1 MNFKKIH
8 KVLLGI
14 SSLIFICVLL
24 SIVYLIQVYN
34 NRDQAE
40 HTAAVLIN
48 QVESTIDRN
57 KEKEN
62 KLLNSLKE
70 DYTVRAK
77 SISYILD
84 RNPEIAGDVSELN
97 KIAQLTKVDEIH
109 IMDETGTIFG
119 GSHPK
124 YYGYSMDSGEQMA
137 YFKPMLTDKSLSMC
151 QDLTPNTA
159 EGKQMMYA
167 ICWNESGTQMLQ
179 VGIAPKRLMEELRV
193 NDIYEVVQGM
203 PTYRGIIVVVAD
215 GDSGEIRGATTAE
228 LVGQKL
234 SEIGVE
240 AESDS
245 PGQMPMKEGVV
256 NGQRSYYTVHEHG
269 TYFVA
274 IIQQRSVIDE
284 GIPYV
289 LGIITVYI
297 FAIAAISFLMIV
309 IFIKKARREKERA
322 VHDVMTGLLN
332 RRAYEASLQSLSE
345 KPVEE
350 NFVYVAMDL
359 NSLKQINDTFG
370 HAAGDEMIKAAASCM
385 TGAFGKYGKLFRIGG
400 DEFAAMIYADEKQL
414 EQIRSDFEE
423 ATKSWHGEF
432 KEGVSVSCGYV
443 RGEEFP
449 EKTLEEM
456 VEIADKR
463 MYLAKEAYYRVNDR
477 RKPRGQTASTDL

>member
-1 MNFKKIH
+1 MNFRKMH

-57 KEKEN
+57 EEKEN

-84 RNPEIAGDVSELN
+84 RSPEIADDVLELN
-97 KIAQLTKVDEIH
+97 KIAQLTRVDEIH
-109 IMDETGTIFG
+109 ILDETGTICG
-119 GSHPK
+119 GSHPE
-124 YYGYSMDSGEQMA
+124 YYGYSMDSGVQMA
-137 YFKPMLTDKSLSMC
+137 YFKPMLSDKNLSMC

-159 EGKQMMYA
+159 EGKLMMYA
-167 ICWNESGTQMLQ
+167 ICWNESGTEMLQ
-179 VGIAPKRLMEELRV
+179 VGIAPKRLMEELQV

-215 GDSGEIRGATTAE
+215 KASGEIQGATTTE

-234 SEIGVE
+234 SDIGVE
-240 AESDS
+240 TGSDS
-245 PGQMPMKEGVV
+245 PKQTGMREGVV
-256 NGQRSYYTVHEHG
+256 NGQKSYYTVHKHG

-274 IIQQRSVIDE
+274 IIQQRSVTDE
-284 GIPYV
+284 RIPYV
-289 LGIITVYI
+289 LGIIVVYI
-297 FAIAAISFLMIV
+297 LAIAAISFLMIV
-309 IFIKKARREKERA
+309 VFVKSAQREREKA
-322 VHDVMTGLLN
+322 VHDVMTNLLN
-332 RRAYEASLQSLSE
+332 RRAYEMGLKSLSE

-370 HAAGDEMIKAAASCM
+370 HAAGDEMIRAAASCM
-385 TGAFGKYGKLFRIGG
+385 AGAFGRYGKLFRIGG

-414 EQIRSDFEE
+414 DQIKSDFEE
-423 ATKSWHGEF
+423 AVKNWHGEF
-432 KEGVSVSCGYV
+432 TEGVSVSCGYV

-449 EKTLEEM
+449 EKTLTEI

-463 MYLAKEAYYRVNDR
+463 MYLAKEAYYRVHDR
-477 RKPRGQTASTDL
+477 RRR